1 VVHLSEDIW
10 GTCDGWTW
18 DGGTLT
24 VGDYKYGYRLVEV
37 VKNWQ
42 LITYA
47 AAIIAQR
54 GDPKPEYIELMIV
67 QPRGFHPH
75 GPIRKWKITYNE
87 FCGYRQRVLDRVE
100 LAKED
105 PPCVTGPE
113 CLFCT
118 ARHACPTLNI
128 ADYNIFEVVQ
138 KAVPF
143 DLSDEAVGKE
153 LELTAS
159 AMLLIKARL
168 TGLEEEVISRI
179 RKGFP
184 VPGWKMVAGYGREDW
199 AKPLNEVLALGAL
212 MGIDISSPGALTPKQ
227 AIKKGIP
234 AEIVRMYSETKETGV
249 KLQKDDARRAG
260 EVFNGKFN

>member
-1 VVHLSEDIW
+1 
-10 GTCDGWTW
+10 
-18 DGGTLT
+18 
-24 VGDYKYGYRLVEV
+24 
-37 VKNWQ
+37 
-42 LITYA
+42 
-47 AAIIAQR
+47 
-54 GDPKPEYIELMIV
+54 
-67 QPRGFHPH
+67 
-75 GPIRKWKITYNE
+75 
-87 FCGYRQRVLDRVE
+87 VLDRVE

-113 CLFCT
+113 CIYCS
-118 ARHACPTLNI
+118 ARHACPTLLA

-153 LELTAS
+153 LELMAS
-159 AMLLIKARL
+159 AMFLIKARL

-184 VPGWKMVAGYGREDW
+184 VPGWKLGTSYGREDW
-199 AKPLNEVLALGAL
+199 SKPIGEVISLGML
-212 MGIDISSPGALTPKQ
+212 MGIDISKQDVITPKQ

-234 AEIVRMYSETKETGV
+234 ADIVRMYSETKENGV

-260 EVFNGKFN
+260 EVFNVEFN